1 MIFLSSLFISLYA
14 QAIHSNYNVILTQ
27 GETYS
32 LYMKELF
39 KNQIQNF
46 SIKDCPN
53 NVYLING
60 VNKLSEQNNNQ
71 TFISISSTSSL
82 FLLITQANTLN
93 IYKWNYT
100 YMNSTY
106 VNLINQVELPQ
117 QICLNSILLQEN
129 SIIIDCYNLTN
140 LNIYIYR
147 DNVWTIVYSNLVEQI
162 PQKTD
167 LKSFNSNSINSIL
180 YAQYYD
186 DYQILTQFQF
196 SQNLLQNIS
205 TWIKPFIN
213 FIVSDKL
220 QSQNTIYLWNNNYI
234 YLLNLT
240 QQGLNLTYNYSS
252 FSQNIIAVQIFN
264 PQRIFYECDILLI
277 ITKETTYKYI
287 FCNQTLP
294 YSYRYFSWYKQSYLN
309 TYINQVFLSNQFLI
323 LQLFDLIEIY
333 EIIDLDFNLI
343 GGFKINSSSTQISF
357 DYNSNVLFIFSDT
370 QILTYLVDYP
380 QIKFIAEQNQSN
392 YQFTIIGIPYQINQ
406 TDDYQCQNCTVELN
420 VSVLP
425 INDNQTYLIYN
436 ETSKQSQI
444 IFKSQNLNYY
454 FTEFS
459 GSLLTANFSVENST
473 LGNFNDITFQNVNV
487 SFINQQSFQN
497 FQILNMY
504 KAIGITNQTI
514 YLCQKFDDY
523 DLQYECYE
531 INKTQSQ
538 INIKNNQIQA
548 YSYSFGV
555 QINKQQLYLCINC
568 QSYSNSPY
576 ILNFEAFQQFY
587 LLFQQIVLLLESK
600 VIQICSFSGNCSNL
614 IINNY
619 SFIPVGIVLN
629 QQQFSSTLFIN
640 NNQRSIIIG
649 QITQSNNY
657 IINSII
663 NVTIQVQD
671 IKIVNNRLI
680 LSYNCQKIKFI
691 CFQVWNVQNLNFP
704 FLEKNLKS
712 IQNTNNIQFF
722 ADNLLYYVQTNNQI
736 YVYNPIML
744 EHSSLFYTFNY
755 TGSYFTTYSQDVA
768 FISFNS
774 QIYQLSPLLIYSYQ
788 STQNNT
794 ILNEISS
801 WSNIYNSSVQSQIG
815 TQNVFNN
822 PVNQTIIILNDF
834 LNISQNNNNNT
845 PYHVSES
852 PVILTKNNITSSGQ
866 IGWFDINCTNS
877 KSQVINIL
885 NQTNFTSINCQII
898 TVFNQQILCT
908 NSSNNDRTSS
918 YQNYSLQLFNMT
930 SEGKF
935 IQASNKEYKELQQC
949 IKINAQMNASYIFIN
964 CYQQNLLGYQENDLF
979 RINITNQSLGNI
991 TYLTRLN
998 QLNVRNFI
1006 LQDDILYISGYYH
1019 ITIYDTSLNISQS
1032 ILKKCQM
1039 PNFQPFVFYQSNQS
1053 FYAIIYICQNDPKLY
1068 YQLGRRYQQ
1077 ENITF
1082 ISPKHLQIQDYFQF
1096 DSYLVGIQIVK
1107 QQINQFA
1114 IMCFIKQFNII
1125 IKLEYVIDQM
1135 DFSQSC
1141 LKFKR
1146 LLQYSPPIMAN
1157 NSYRFVDAV
1166 ISNDLVFVNYQNKIN
1181 IYYYHSLSILY
1192 NVSDFNIRNYDS
1204 QYLLTGAINQQQ
1216 IQQMIQLPLILTF
1229 NSSYGFL
1236 LNSNYYQ
1243 TQYKISS
1250 LKIEIYLQSLT
1261 DTCNLTAYNF
1271 VNQMIANYTFH
1282 YKSQTDLGFEYALIA
1297 LLIIVFIAATILIWY
1312 RTKDQKE
1319 QFGLEEF
1326 EELEIETFQ

>member
-1 MIFLSSLFISLYA
+1 M
-14 QAIHSNYNVILTQ
+14 
-27 GETYS
+27 
-32 LYMKELF
+32 
-39 KNQIQNF
+39 
-46 SIKDCPN
+46 
-53 NVYLING
+53 
-60 VNKLSEQNNNQ
+60 
-71 TFISISSTSSL
+71 
-82 FLLITQANTLN
+82 
-93 IYKWNYT
+93 
-100 YMNSTY
+100 
-106 VNLINQVELPQ
+106 
-117 QICLNSILLQEN
+117 
-129 SIIIDCYNLTN
+129 
-140 LNIYIYR
+140 
-147 DNVWTIVYSNLVEQI
+147 
-162 PQKTD
+162 
-167 LKSFNSNSINSIL
+167 
-180 YAQYYD
+180 
-186 DYQILTQFQF
+186 
-196 SQNLLQNIS
+196 
-205 TWIKPFIN
+205 
-213 FIVSDKL
+213 
-220 QSQNTIYLWNNNYI
+220 
-234 YLLNLT
+234 
-240 QQGLNLTYNYSS
+240 
-252 FSQNIIAVQIFN
+252 
-264 PQRIFYECDILLI
+264 
-277 ITKETTYKYI
+277 
-287 FCNQTLP
+287 
-294 YSYRYFSWYKQSYLN
+294 
-309 TYINQVFLSNQFLI
+309 
-323 LQLFDLIEIY
+323 
-333 EIIDLDFNLI
+333 
-343 GGFKINSSSTQISF
+343 
-357 DYNSNVLFIFSDT
+357 
-370 QILTYLVDYP
+370 
-380 QIKFIAEQNQSN
+380 
-392 YQFTIIGIPYQINQ
+392 
-406 TDDYQCQNCTVELN
+406 
-420 VSVLP
+420 
-425 INDNQTYLIYN
+425 
-436 ETSKQSQI
+436 
-444 IFKSQNLNYY
+444 SQNLNFF

-473 LGNFNDITFQNVNV
+473 LGNFNDITFQNVNA
-487 SFINQQSFQN
+487 SFINQQSKQILQSFQN
-497 FQILNMY
+497 LQFLNTDF
-504 KAIGITNQTI
+504 AIGIINQTI
-514 YLCQKFDDY
+514 YSCQNFDYINHNYY
-523 DLQYECYE
+523 DVQYECSE
-531 INKTQSQ
+531 IIKYQSQ
-538 INIKNNQIQA
+538 INIKNNQIQGYA
-548 YSYSFGV
+548 YSFIYSFGV
-555 QINKQQLYLCINC
+555 QINSQQVYLCINC
-568 QSYSNSPY
+568 QSPSNSTY

-587 LLFQQIVLLLESK
+587 LLYQQIVLLLESK

-640 NNQRSIIIG
+640 NDQSSIIIG

-680 LSYNCQKIKFI
+680 LSYNCQNIKFI

-722 ADNLLYYVQTNNQI
+722 ADNLFYYVQTNNQI

-744 EHSSLFYTFNY
+744 QHSSLFYTFNY

-768 FISFNS
+768 FISYNS
-774 QIYQLSPLLIYSYQ
+774 QIYLLSPLLIYSYQ
-788 STQNNT
+788 TTQNNA
-794 ILNEISS
+794 IPNEISS
-801 WSNIYNSSVQSQIG
+801 WSNIYNFSVQSQIG
-815 TQNVFNN
+815 TQNVVNN

-834 LNISQNNNNNT
+834 LNISLINQ
-845 PYHVSES
+845 PYNVSES

-885 NQTNFTSINCQII
+885 NQTNLTSINCQII
-898 TVFNQQILCT
+898 TVFNQQILC
-908 NSSNNDRTSS
+908 NSISYNKSTSS
-918 YQNYSLQLFNMT
+918 YYQYYLLQLFNMT

-935 IQASNKEYKELQQC
+935 IQASNKEEYKELQQC
-949 IKINAQMNASYIFIN
+949 TKINAQMNASYIFIY
-964 CYQQNLLGYQENDLF
+964 CYQQISLGYYKNDLF

-998 QLNVRNFI
+998 YSNVNNFI
-1006 LQDDILYISGYYH
+1006 LQDDILYISDYYN

-1053 FYAIIYICQNDPKLY
+1053 FYAIIYICQNDTKLY

-1135 DFSQSC
+1135 DFSQSY

-1157 NSYRFVDAV
+1157 NSYRFFDAV
-1166 ISNDLVFVNYQNKIN
+1166 ISNDLVLVNYLYIN
-1181 IYYYHSLSILY
+1181 QFIYQLSILY
-1192 NVSDFNIRNYDS
+1192 NVSDLNIGNYDS
-1204 QYLLTGAINQQQ
+1204 QYLLTGAISQQQ
-1216 IQQMIQLPLILTF
+1216 IQNILTF

-1243 TQYKISS
+1243 TSYKISS

-1271 VNQMIANYTFH
+1271 VNQMIANYTFN
-1282 YKSQTDLGFEYALIA
+1282 YQSQIHFGFEYALIA

-1326 EELEIETFQ
+1326 EELEIEKFQ